1 MKLNSRYEI
10 YLSNVYYYRVVFYPS
25 DQSRQQFNIGKNQLG
40 SNSIMK
46 AKKKNV
52 IKCKKKE
59 MKLLVRQIIFKGH
72 VASLCYDVR
81 FGITMIIV

>member
-1 MKLNSRYEI
+1 
-10 YLSNVYYYRVVFYPS
+10 
-25 DQSRQQFNIGKNQLG
+25 
-40 SNSIMK
+40 MK

>member
-1 MKLNSRYEI
+1 
-10 YLSNVYYYRVVFYPS
+10 
-25 DQSRQQFNIGKNQLG
+25 
-40 SNSIMK
+40 
-46 AKKKNV
+46 
-52 IKCKKKE
+52 